1 VAVACAGSGRQIRVV
16 ASRSRPFQQRKR
28 GLEQETRALR
38 LSAWMSLVMA
48 ALGIGFGLA
57 TESDAIMLDGFFS
70 LIGFVMALVTIR
82 VARLVV
88 QPADE
93 HFQFG
98 YAQFEP
104 FLNAIKG
111 LLMLGV
117 AGFALAGAV
126 DTLIHGGRDIN
137 PGLATV
143 YAAVALTGCLAVGAA
158 QRRAAATLG
167 SPLLAVDSRNWL
179 IDGLLSGVVLLVFA
193 AAMILGRTRWAVV
206 VPYMDPALVI
216 LLVLGIL
223 FVPLRIVRDNMR
235 EILAFAPA
243 SAVQEDVR
251 RRVGEALE
259 DVPVESS
266 QVRMMKVG
274 RFLYVLNQIV
284 VSPEFRPGRVGE
296 LDRVRE
302 RIAEALDGV
311 EPAPVVDTLFTE
323 DARWAE

>member
-1 VAVACAGSGRQIRVV
+1 
-16 ASRSRPFQQRKR
+16 
-28 GLEQETRALR
+28 
-38 LSAWMSLVMA
+38 MSMIMA

-93 HFQFG
+93 HFHFG

-117 AGFALAGAV
+117 AGFAVAGAV
-126 DTLIHGGRDIN
+126 DSLVHGGRDLK
-137 PGLATV
+137 PGLATI
-143 YAAVALTGCLAVGAA
+143 YAVIALAGCLAVGAA
-158 QRRAAATLG
+158 QRKAAAKTG
-167 SPLLAVDSRNWL
+167 SPLLAVDSKNWL
-179 IDGLLSGVVLLVFA
+179 IDGLLSGVVALVFA
-193 AAMILGRTRWAVV
+193 AAMILGRTRWAAV

-216 LLVLGIL
+216 LLVLGIV
-223 FVPLRIVRDNMR
+223 FVPLKIVRDSLR
-235 EILAFAPA
+235 EILAFAPDGA
-243 SAVQEDVR
+243 TQADVR
-251 RRVGEALE
+251 QRVEGALE
-259 DVPVESS
+259 DVPVASS
-266 QVRMMKVG
+266 QVRMMKIG

-284 VSPEFRPGRVGE
+284 VSPEFRPGRVEE

-302 RIAEALDGV
+302 RIANAMEGF
-311 EPAPVVDTLFTE
+311 EPIPVVDTLFTE
-323 DARWAE
+323 DEKWAE

>member
-1 VAVACAGSGRQIRVV
+1 MDR
-16 ASRSRPFQQRKR
+16 
-28 GLEQETRALR
+28 ETRALR
-38 LSAWMSLVMA
+38 LSAWMSLLMA

-57 TESDAIMLDGFFS
+57 TESDAIMLDGYFS

-88 QPADE
+88 QPPDE
-93 HFQFG
+93 HFHFG

-126 DTLIHGGRDIN
+126 DALLHGGRDLK
-137 PGLATV
+137 PGLATL
-143 YAAVALTGCLAVGAA
+143 YAVVALTGCLAVGAV
-158 QRRAAATLG
+158 QRRAAASIG

-179 IDGLLSGVVLLVFA
+179 IDGLLSGVVALVFLA
-193 AAMILGRTRWAVV
+193 ALILGRTRWAAV

-216 LLVLGIL
+216 LLVLGIAW
-223 FVPLRIVRDNMR
+223 VPLRIVRDSLR
-235 EILAFAPA
+235 EILAFAPDQA
-243 SAVQEDVR
+243 LQDDVR
-251 RRVGEALE
+251 GRVERALE
-259 DVPVESS
+259 EVPVASS
-266 QVRMMKVG
+266 QVRIMKIG

-284 VSPEFRPGRVGE
+284 VSPEFRPGRVEE

-302 RIAEALDGV
+302 RIAAALEGV
-311 EPAPVVDTLFTE
+311 EPTPVVDTLFTE
-323 DARWAE
+323 DGKWAE

>member
-1 VAVACAGSGRQIRVV
+1 
-16 ASRSRPFQQRKR
+16 
-28 GLEQETRALR
+28 
-38 LSAWMSLVMA
+38 
-48 ALGIGFGLA
+48 
-57 TESDAIMLDGFFS
+57 
-70 LIGFVMALVTIR
+70 
-82 VARLVV
+82 V

-93 HFQFG
+93 HFHFG

>member
-1 VAVACAGSGRQIRVV
+1 M
-16 ASRSRPFQQRKR
+16 
-28 GLEQETRALR
+28 EQETRALR
-38 LSAWMSLVMA
+38 LSAWMSMIMA

-93 HFQFG
+93 HFHFG

-117 AGFALAGAV
+117 AGFAVAGAV
-126 DTLIHGGRDIN
+126 DSLVHGGRDLK
-137 PGLATV
+137 PGLATI
-143 YAAVALTGCLAVGAA
+143 YAVIALAGCLAVGAA
-158 QRRAAATLG
+158 QRKAAAKTG
-167 SPLLAVDSRNWL
+167 SPLLAVDSKNWL
-179 IDGLLSGVVLLVFA
+179 IDGLLSGVVALVFA
-193 AAMILGRTRWAVV
+193 AAMILGRTRWAAV

-216 LLVLGIL
+216 LLVLGIV
-223 FVPLRIVRDNMR
+223 FVPLKIVRDSLR
-235 EILAFAPA
+235 EILAFAPDGA
-243 SAVQEDVR
+243 TQADVR
-251 RRVGEALE
+251 QRVEGALE
-259 DVPVESS
+259 DVPVASS
-266 QVRMMKVG
+266 QVWMMKIG

-284 VSPEFRPGRVGE
+284 VSPEFRPGRVEE

-302 RIAEALDGV
+302 RIANAMEGF
-311 EPAPVVDTLFTE
+311 EPIPVVDTLFTE
-323 DARWAE
+323 DEKWAE

>member
-1 VAVACAGSGRQIRVV
+1 M
-16 ASRSRPFQQRKR
+16 
-28 GLEQETRALR
+28 EQETRALR
-38 LSAWMSLVMA
+38 LSAWMSMIMA

-93 HFQFG
+93 HFHFG

-117 AGFALAGAV
+117 AGFAVAGAV
-126 DTLIHGGRDIN
+126 DSLVHGGRDLK
-137 PGLATV
+137 PGLATI
-143 YAAVALTGCLAVGAA
+143 YAVIALAGCLAVGAA
-158 QRRAAATLG
+158 QRKAAAKTG
-167 SPLLAVDSRNWL
+167 SPLLAVDSKNWL
-179 IDGLLSGVVLLVFA
+179 IDGLLSGVVALVFA
-193 AAMILGRTRWAVV
+193 AAMILGRTRWAAV

-216 LLVLGIL
+216 LLVLGIV
-223 FVPLRIVRDNMR
+223 FVPLKIVRDSLR
-235 EILAFAPA
+235 EILAFAPDGA
-243 SAVQEDVR
+243 TQADVR
-251 RRVGEALE
+251 QRVEGALE
-259 DVPVESS
+259 DVPVASS
-266 QVRMMKVG
+266 QVRMMKIG

-284 VSPEFRPGRVGE
+284 VSPEFRPGRVEE

-302 RIAEALDGV
+302 RIANAMEGF
-311 EPAPVVDTLFTE
+311 EPIPVVDTLFTE
-323 DARWAE
+323 DEKWAE